1 MGSHFLI
8 LIFSL
13 ILIVALFEFV
23 NGFNDFANMAVMPVI
38 TGAIEPKEAIL
49 IISVFEFIGAWFL
62 GTAVAQTLGKGIVNP
77 HDISI
82 AMIFAA
88 LLGTIT
94 WDLGAWYFG
103 MPFSAS
109 HSLIGGF
116 VGAIFIGA
124 GPDKI
129 QWRKVCEI
137 LLILILTPGIGLIA
151 GHYITKWLSLLFRNF
166 KPTKANYLLKRL
178 QIITSA
184 TLAMSYGSND
194 AQKGMSIISLGLI
207 IFYGVSP
214 EIMEKIYHPMP
225 DRAFYVPKWV
235 ILICSLSLA
244 LGSSIGGWRIMKT
257 LGTKLFR
264 VRPIHGFSAQLWS
277 TAIISIS
284 SALGF
289 PVSTT
294 QIVSSSIL
302 GAGSAQSIGR
312 VRWVNGKQIFLTWII
327 TIPGSA
333 ILSALFL
340 IIIKS
345 CI

>member
-8 LIFSL
+8 LVFSL
-13 ILIVALFEFV
+13 ILIVVLFEFV

-38 TGAIEPKEAIL
+38 TGAIRPKEAIL

-62 GTAVAQTLGKGIVNP
+62 GTAVAQTLGKGIANP

-88 LLGTIT
+88 LFGTIT

-109 HSLIGGF
+109 HALIGGF

-124 GPDKI
+124 GTDKI

-137 LLILILTPGIGLIA
+137 LVLLILTPGIGLIA
-151 GHYITKWLSLLFRNF
+151 GHYFTKWLSLLFRNF
-166 KPTKANYLLKRL
+166 KRTKANYLLKRL

-184 TLAMSYGSND
+184 TLGMSYGSND
-194 AQKGMSIISLGLI
+194 AQKGMTIISLGLI
-207 IFYGVSP
+207 IFYRISP
-214 EIMEKIYHPMP
+214 NVMEKIYTPMP
-225 DRAFYVPKWV
+225 NLGFYVPKWV
-235 ILICSLSLA
+235 VLLCSLSLA
-244 LGSSIGGWRIMKT
+244 LGSGIGGWRIMKT
-257 LGTKLFR
+257 LGTKLFK
-264 VRPIHGFSAQLWS
+264 VRPIHGLSTQICS
-277 TAIISIS
+277 TAIISLS
-284 SALGF
+284 STLGF

-302 GAGSAQSIGR
+302 GAGSAQSPGR
-312 VRWVNGKQIFLTWII
+312 VRWGIGKHILFTWVI

-333 ILSALFL
+333 ILSALFFIL
-340 IIIKS
+340 IKNWI
-345 CI
+345 